1 MQYCASPHLISP
13 YNNAVVESAVVAP
26 FPSLAA
32 LRAEHARLLEARR
45 AAGES
50 SAAFDDIRLF
60 IRRGARLG
68 IYLDGDAERVAA
80 QGLLDYWSNVLDR
93 SGAEYEDASLADFDG
108 RALIAAAD
116 AAWAGWTPD
125 EQAMA
130 QRVIQAMAR
139 ARPPLTVAQS
149 TSASQSA
156 GVSPTADAAG
166 SPIVFVPL
174 PRTELDTS
182 DDTPEAAETL
192 NRALQRMIDAGWL
205 AVRPGAEGQPA
216 QLEVAQTALARH
228 WPPMIGWLNEIG
240 DRLDKRNRLTLA
252 AQQWQTLGRM
262 PSALRRGAML
272 DIALSFTDLNPL
284 EAEYVRE
291 SLEAERADALA
302 RQAVQVRELEA
313 TRQLAE
319 ESRNRV
325 VLEAR
330 RYGEVRR
337 RNRAL
342 IGAVGLLVLLLAGA
356 IALALYGYRQ
366 SRLALARQLA
376 VESISTPNLDLSL
389 LLAAQARQV
398 SAEAEE
404 ANSAVFRGVM
414 SAAPELS
421 AILHGHAGDVWS
433 VAFDPKNP
441 DRFATGGE
449 DRTVLLWSAAAR
461 RTITGM
467 EPLKLER
474 ASVYALGFSP
484 DGQRLAVG
492 TGDGALTVFDVSGP
506 APVARSVITAHLG
519 ALFSLAFDPA
529 DPNLLLTGGQDR
541 AVRLWDL
548 RGDTPVL
555 ASEAISHAGWV
566 WGVAFSP
573 DGARAGSVG
582 QGQTSNVLWWDV
594 SAGARTLTPRPAPS
608 QHQATVTSI
617 AFAPNGKNAVTGDT
631 QGRVVNWD
639 LATMTPT
646 LTQGADG
653 AFGFVWGLSYSA
665 DSALLAAGG
674 GGGGIRIWDVHD
686 PARAIRI
693 RGRLA
698 GHREGVLRLAFSPD
712 PASKMLVSGS
722 FENRALMWDLTRPA
736 VSAALG
742 DGPAALGGGL
752 NSAGGVLAFS
762 DRAGAQIWDA
772 AGKSG
777 ALPGLPASLKAAISA
792 AGLAAESPALS
803 LGFEDGQ
810 VAFVDTGREW
820 TILPS
825 TGISAAVNALAL
837 SRDGAAIAIAQCARA
852 GSDGRCE
859 QSRIVQRNTST
870 GLPSGPDILT
880 DAGRLWSLAWS
891 PDGQTLVAG
900 VCARVSLG
908 NCAQGAIRAWSLRG
922 APRELRA
929 TSTQHGTQVT
939 SLAFSLDGRWL
950 ASGSEDTTI
959 SLWRVQG
966 QGQFRAFGA
975 LVSLHDAGIIG
986 LAFDPAGMSMR
997 SLARDRTLAEWT
1009 LDPVALQQR
1018 ACNVANRRLDP
1029 EEWDRFVPGE
1039 PYAPACR

>member
-1 MQYCASPHLISP
+1 MI
-13 YNNAVVESAVVAP
+13 ESAVVVP
-26 FPSLAA
+26 FLSLAA

-45 AAGES
+45 SAGEK
-50 SAAFDDIRLF
+50 SAAFGDIRLF

-68 IYLDGDAERVAA
+68 VYLDIDSDRVAA

-93 SGAEYEDASLADFDG
+93 SGADYEDASLTDFDAS
-108 RALIAAAD
+108 ALIAAAD

-139 ARPPLTVAQS
+139 AGPPMTAAQS
-149 TSASQSA
+149 TSAGQIA
-156 GVSPTADAAG
+156 GVSPPADLTGPRIAF
-166 SPIVFVPL
+166 IPL

-182 DDTPEAAETL
+182 DITPEASETL
-192 NRALQRMIDAGWL
+192 NRVLQRMIDAGWL

-216 QLEVAQTALARH
+216 QLEVAQTALAQH
-228 WPPMIGWLNEIG
+228 WPPMMGWLTEIG
-240 DRLDKRNRLTLA
+240 DRLEKRNRLTLA
-252 AQQWQTLGRM
+252 AQQWQTLGRT
-262 PSALRRGAML
+262 PSALRRGEML
-272 DIALSFTDLNPL
+272 DIALSFSDLNPL

-302 RQAVQVRELEA
+302 HQAVQVRELEA

-319 ESRNRV
+319 ESRSRV

-342 IGAVGLLVLLLAGA
+342 IGVVGLLILLLAGA

-398 SAEAEE
+398 SGEAEE
-404 ANSAVFRGVM
+404 ANSAVFRGVT
-414 SAAPELS
+414 SAAPELT

-433 VAFDPKNP
+433 VAIDPKNP

-449 DRTVLLWSAAAR
+449 DRTVLLWSAKAR
-461 RTITGM
+461 RTIAGM

-484 DGQRLAVG
+484 DGRRLAVG
-492 TGDGALTVFDVSGP
+492 TGDGALTVFDVFGP
-506 APVARSVITAHLG
+506 APIARSVITAHQG

-529 DPNLLLTGGQDR
+529 DPDLLLTGGQDR

-555 ASEAISHAGWV
+555 ASEVISHAGWV

-582 QGQTSNVLWWDV
+582 QGQTSNVFWWDV
-594 SAGARTLTPRPAPS
+594 SASARTLTPRPAPS

-639 LATMTPT
+639 LAAMTSTP
-646 LTQGADG
+646 TQGAVG

-665 DSALLAAGG
+665 DSTLLVAGG
-674 GGGGIRIWDVHD
+674 GGGGIRVWDVRD
-686 PARAIRI
+686 PARASRV
-693 RGRLA
+693 RGRLD

-722 FENRALMWDLTRPA
+722 FENRALLWDLARPA
-736 VSAALG
+736 VSAALS
-742 DGPAALGGGL
+742 DGPASLGGGL
-752 NSAGGVLAFS
+752 NSAGGVVAFT
-762 DRAGAQIWDA
+762 DRGSAQIWDA
-772 AGKSG
+772 AGKIG
-777 ALPGLPASLKAAISA
+777 ALPVLPASLKAAVSA
-792 AGLAAESPALS
+792 AGLAAESRALGV
-803 LGFEDGQ
+803 GFEDGQ
-810 VAFVDTGREW
+810 VAVVDTGREW
-820 TILPS
+820 TILAS
-825 TGISAAVNALAL
+825 TGISSAVTALAL
-837 SRDGAAIAIAQCARA
+837 SRDGATVALAQCARA

-859 QSRIVQRNTST
+859 QSRIAQRNTST
-870 GLPSGPDILT
+870 GAPAGPDILT
-880 DAGRLWSLAWS
+880 DAGRLWSLAWG

-900 VCARVSLG
+900 VCARMSLG
-908 NCAQGAIRAWSLRG
+908 SCAQGGIRAWSLSG

-929 TSTQHGTQVT
+929 MSTQHGKQVT

-950 ASGSEDTTI
+950 ASGSEDTTV

-966 QGQFRAFGA
+966 QGQYRAFGA
-975 LVSLHDAGIIG
+975 PVSLHDAGIIG
-986 LAFDPAGMSMR
+986 LSFDPTGMSMR
-997 SLARDRTLAEWT
+997 SLARDRTIAEWT

-1018 ACNVANRRLDP
+1018 ACSVANRSLDP
-1029 EEWDRFVPGE
+1029 EEWERFVPGE

>member
-1 MQYCASPHLISP
+1 VI
-13 YNNAVVESAVVAP
+13 ESAIVAP

-32 LRAEHARLLEARR
+32 MRAEHARLLEARR
-45 AAGES
+45 SVSDKGA
-50 SAAFDDIRLF
+50 DIDGIQFF

-68 IYLDGDAERVAA
+68 AYLDIDSDRVAA

-93 SGAEYEDASLADFDG
+93 SGVEYEEASLFDFDAS
-108 RALIAAAD
+108 ALNGAAN
-116 AAWAGWTPD
+116 AAWAGWAPD

-130 QRVIQAMAR
+130 QRVIQSMAR
-139 ARPPLTVAQS
+139 VGPPMTAAQS
-149 TSASQSA
+149 TSAGQTA
-156 GVSPTADAAG
+156 GVNPPADLTGPRIA
-166 SPIVFVPL
+166 FVPL

-182 DDTPEAAETL
+182 DITPEAAETL
-192 NRALQRMIDAGWL
+192 NRALQKMIDAGWL

-216 QLEVAQTALARH
+216 QLEVAQTGLARH
-228 WPPMIGWLNEIG
+228 WPPMIGWLAEIG
-240 DRLDKRNRLTLA
+240 DRLEKRNRLALA
-252 AQQWQTLGRM
+252 AQQWQTLGRT

-272 DIALSFTDLNPL
+272 DIALSFSDLNPL

-291 SLEAERADALA
+291 SLEAERVDALA
-302 RQAVQVRELEA
+302 RQAGQLRELE
-313 TRQLAE
+313 TLRQLAE
-319 ESRNRV
+319 ESRSRV
-325 VLEAR
+325 ELEAR

-342 IGAVGLLVLLLAGA
+342 VGVISLLVLMLAGA

-404 ANSAVFRGVM
+404 ANSAVFRSVT
-414 SAAPELS
+414 SAAPELT

-433 VAFDPKNP
+433 VAFDPQNP

-449 DRTVLLWSAAAR
+449 DRTVLLWSAKSR
-461 RTITGM
+461 RIITGI
-467 EPLKLER
+467 EPLKFER

-484 DGQRLAVG
+484 DGRRLAVG

-506 APVARSVITAHLG
+506 APVARSVITAHQG

-529 DPNLLLTGGQDR
+529 DPNLLLTGGLDR

-555 ASEAISHAGWV
+555 ASEVISHAGWV

-582 QGQTSNVLWWDV
+582 QGQTSNVFWWDV
-594 SAGARTLTPRPAPS
+594 SASARTLTARAAPS

-617 AFAPNGKNAVTGDT
+617 AFAPNGKSAVTGDT

-639 LATMTPT
+639 LAAMTSTPT
-646 LTQGADG
+646 QAADG

-665 DSALLAAGG
+665 DSTLLAAGG
-674 GGGGIRIWDVHD
+674 GGGGIRVWDVRD
-686 PARAIRI
+686 PARPSRV
-693 RGRLA
+693 RGRLD

-722 FENRALMWDLTRPA
+722 FENRALMWNLARPALTR
-736 VSAALG
+736 ALG
-742 DGPAALGGGL
+742 DGPVALGGGL
-752 NSAGGVLAFS
+752 NSAGGVIAFF
-762 DRAGAQIWDA
+762 DRGGAQIWDA
-772 AGKSG
+772 GGKIG
-777 ALPGLPASLKAAISA
+777 ALPVLPSGLKAAVSA
-792 AGLAAESPALS
+792 AGLAAESRAVG

-810 VAFVDTGREW
+810 VAFVDTGPEW
-820 TILPS
+820 TILAS
-825 TGISAAVNALAL
+825 TGISSAVNALAL
-837 SRDGAAIAIAQCARA
+837 TRDGATLALAQCARA
-852 GSDGRCE
+852 GADGRCE
-859 QSRIVQRNTST
+859 QSRIAQRNTST
-870 GLPSGPDILT
+870 GAPAGPDILT

-908 NCAQGAIRAWSLRG
+908 SCAQGEIRAWSVRG

-950 ASGSEDTTI
+950 ASGSEDTTV

-966 QGQFRAFGA
+966 QGQYRAFGA
-975 LVSLHDAGIIG
+975 PVSAHDTGIVG
-986 LAFDPAGMSMR
+986 LAFDPTGMSMR
-997 SLARDRTLAEWT
+997 SLARDRTVAERT
-1009 LDPVALQQR
+1009 LDPAVLQQR
-1018 ACNVANRRLDP
+1018 ACSVANRRLDP
-1029 EEWDRFVPGE
+1029 EEWDRLVPGE

>member
-13 YNNAVVESAVVAP
+13 YNIEVIESAVVVP
-26 FPSLAA
+26 FPALAA
-32 LRAEHARLLEARR
+32 MRAEHVRLLEARR
-45 AAGES
+45 SAGDKN
-50 SAAFDDIRLF
+50 AAFDDIRFF

-68 IYLDGDAERVAA
+68 TYLDGDSDRVAA

-93 SGAEYEDASLADFDG
+93 SGVEYEDAALLDFD
-108 RALIAAAD
+108 AAALNAAAA
-116 AAWAGWTPD
+116 AAWAGWAPD
-125 EQAMA
+125 ERAMA
-130 QRVIQAMAR
+130 QRVIQSMAR
-139 ARPPLTVAQS
+139 VGAPALMGQA
-149 TSASQSA
+149 AL
-156 GVSPTADAAG
+156 DAG
-166 SPIVFVPL
+166 SRIAFAPL
-174 PRTELDTS
+174 SRVALDGS
-182 DDTPEAAETL
+182 DDTPEDAETL
-192 NRALQRMIDAGWL
+192 NRALQKMIDAGWL

-228 WPPMIGWLNEIG
+228 WPPMIGWLTEIG
-240 DRLDKRNRLTLA
+240 ERLDKRNRLALA
-252 AQQWQTLGRM
+252 AQQWQTLGRT

-272 DIALSFTDLNPL
+272 DIALSFSDLTAL

-291 SLEAERADALA
+291 SLEAERVEALA
-302 RQAVQVRELEA
+302 SQAVQVRELEA

-319 ESRNRV
+319 ESRSRV

-342 IGAVGLLVLLLAGA
+342 IGVVGLLVLLLAGA

-398 SAEAEE
+398 TGEAEE
-404 ANSAVFRGVM
+404 ANSAVFRGVT
-414 SAAPELS
+414 SAAPELT

-449 DRTVLLWSAAAR
+449 DRTVLLWSAKAR
-461 RTITGM
+461 RTIAGI
-467 EPLKLER
+467 EPLKFER

-484 DGQRLAVG
+484 DGRRLAVG

-506 APVARSVITAHLG
+506 APIARSVITAHQG

-529 DPNLLLTGGQDR
+529 DPDLLLTGGQDR

-548 RGDTPVL
+548 RGDTPLL
-555 ASEAISHAGWV
+555 ASEVISHAGWV

-582 QGQTSNVLWWDV
+582 QGQASNVFWWEV
-594 SAGARTLTPRPAPS
+594 SRGARTLTPRPAPS

-617 AFAPNGKNAVTGDT
+617 AFAPNGRNAVTGDT
-631 QGRVVNWD
+631 QGRIVTWD
-639 LATMTPT
+639 LATMTP
-646 LTQGADG
+646 LPTQGADG

-674 GGGGIRIWDVHD
+674 GGGAIRAWDVRD
-686 PARAIRI
+686 PSRVNRV
-693 RGRLA
+693 RGRLE

-722 FENRALMWDLTRPA
+722 FENRGLMWDLSRPA
-736 VSAALG
+736 VARALG

-752 NSAGGVLAFS
+752 NSAGGVVAFF
-762 DRAGAQIWDA
+762 DRGGAQIWDA
-772 AGKSG
+772 SGTIG
-777 ALPGLPASLKAAISA
+777 ALPALPASLKAAISA
-792 AGLAAESPALS
+792 AGLAAESRALG

-810 VAFVDTGREW
+810 AAFIGAGREW
-820 TILPS
+820 AVLPS
-825 TGISAAVNALAL
+825 TGISAAVDALAL
-837 SRDGAAIAIAQCARA
+837 SRDGTMIALAQCARA

-859 QSRIVQRNTST
+859 QSRIAQRNTST
-870 GLPSGPDILT
+870 GAPAGPDILT
-880 DAGRLWSLAWS
+880 DAGRLGSLAWS

-908 NCAQGAIRAWSLRG
+908 NCAQGEIRAWSLRG

-929 TSTQHGTQVT
+929 TSTRHAKQIS

-950 ASGSEDTTI
+950 ASGSDDTTI
-959 SLWRVQG
+959 SLWRVQS
-966 QGQFRAFGA
+966 QGQYRAFSA
-975 LVSLHDAGIIG
+975 PISLHDAGIIG
-986 LAFDPAGMSMR
+986 LSFDPTGMSMR
-997 SLARDRTLAEWT
+997 SLARDRTIAEWT
-1009 LDPVALQQR
+1009 LDPEALQQR
-1018 ACNVANRRLDP
+1018 ACSVANRRLDP
-1029 EEWDRFVPGE
+1029 DEWDRFVPGE
-1039 PYAPACR
+1039 PYMPACR